1 MLSYSIEDRGEAVR
15 GVLQLVAKGR
25 TASARLIRL
34 EVLGFMLEI
43 GNASTVGEIAT
54 RCRCTT
60 RRVFTVLSEMRE
72 FIGNPRRERPKF
84 TGTTRVE

>member
-1 MLSYSIEDRGEAVR
+1 MSHSTEDRGEAVR
-15 GVLQLVAKGR
+15 GVIQLVSRGR

-54 RCRCTT
+54 RCRCTP
-60 RRVFTVLSEMRE
+60 RRVFAVLAEMRS
-72 FIGNPRRERPKF
+72 FIGHR
-84 TGTTRVE
+84 G